1 MIVEYI
7 TEQKMESPENEP
19 FQPVPKNYLQTLTQR
34 RLISDYKQNL
44 RHFLLTSRFNN
55 QTWSENSRY
64 RDTHKQIKCIYCSPD
79 PISRDIPVDAVAFVL
94 EMNNDTNIIMGIG
107 MISNHSQI
115 NRYRVYKEGNYN
127 RYNYVGKGRIDRTQ
141 MTADEER
148 IMKVFDI
155 LCFTGNTHMKRGQGL
170 KLFPV
175 DMLYRCSVKLDL
187 VEFVSEMFK
196 NRLLHR

>member
-19 FQPVPKNYLQTLTQR
+19 FQTVPKNYLQTLTQR

-79 PISRDIPVDAVAFVL
+79 PISRDIPVDAIVYVL

-107 MISNHSQI
+107 MITNHSQI
-115 NRYRVYKEGNYN
+115 NKYRVYKEGNYN
-127 RYNYVGKGRIDRTQ
+127 RYNYVGKGRIERSQ
-141 MTADEER
+141 MNAEEER

-175 DMLYRCSVKLDL
+175 NMLYRCSVKLDL